1 MPQVDLSRA
10 EFRDGS
16 YQFCGGLAPWD
27 SDKACT
33 FYNTSQCLKT
43 DCKLNHFPDQ
53 RSLRLVLD
61 GPNICKNHLI
71 GEHDCEF
78 SKKTGRKCLYSHD
91 LNKAALPLQDKEALK
106 EHLILAEAWYNKVYT
121 YDEVIATIE
130 LEKEWKRGAITE
142 DEFVKKSI
150 SISYGHADALRQW
163 YDRRENLAKKVL
175 EQFRQTGKIE
185 EADGKSETP
194 VIDVSGLSGADI
206 LRLYEVEKPFGK
218 QHERKTIVKSAL
230 LATDIC
236 DESYGWETEEE
247 WSQQGGAKSL
257 KHKGK
262 GRKRSREYELYDMDP
277 FSEGNMFELAYQGI
291 KPWDDDAGAALMM
304 LNGGFYHQARG
315 CQFRNFSQKDIF
327 PNLMDITVLS
337 SQPSMMLLVL
347 IRHIICSPQLQR
359 LVKPQ
364 LGLICCN
371 GFSGFLEPFSFILFR
386 RYLFWRQSRN
396 SSSLSEDSSL
406 QWP

>member
-1 MPQVDLSRA
+1 MPQVNLSLA
-10 EFRDGS
+10 EFRNGS
-16 YQFCGGLAPWD
+16 YQFRGGLAPWD
-27 SDKACT
+27 SDKACS
-33 FYNTSQCLKT
+33 FYNTSQCLKP
-43 DCKLNHFPDQ
+43 DCKFNHFPDQ
-53 RSLRLVLD
+53 RSMRLVLD
-61 GPNICKNHLI
+61 GPNICKNHLV
-71 GEHDCEF
+71 GEHGCEF
-78 SKKTGRKCLYSHD
+78 TKKSGKCWYSHD
-91 LNKAALPLQDKEALK
+91 LTKAALPLHDKKALK

-150 SISYGHADALRQW
+150 SISYGHADAL
-163 YDRRENLAKKVL
+163 
-175 EQFRQTGKIE
+175 RQTGKIE

-277 FSEGNMFELAYQGI
+277 FSEGNMFELACQGI

-304 LNGGFYHQARG
+304 LNEP
-315 CQFRNFSQKDIF
+315 QF
-327 PNLMDITVLS
+327 
-337 SQPSMMLLVL
+337 
-347 IRHIICSPQLQR
+347 
-359 LVKPQ
+359 
-364 LGLICCN
+364 
-371 GFSGFLEPFSFILFR
+371 
-386 RYLFWRQSRN
+386 
-396 SSSLSEDSSL
+396 
-406 QWP
+406 